1 MAGQKRR
8 GLLRSQARMTHVYE
22 EVGEETLMLC
32 LPTFTVPPNP
42 PCYPCHGQQSSC
54 CLGVTGCHPS
64 TEICSCTF
72 GREGCLFIPHHRHS
86 GSSLVQDT
94 GDTQSAPTVTQ
105 IPTDLHPVAVSLPT
119 SLSLHTGSRL
129 KGREAIPGDRRP
141 ASLLT
146 GKLGIRLFTLYS
158 ATVLLLGRP
167 NSGNANIQHKVPL
180 FIHHLKNPFC
190 SPIRKVLSLVHR

>member
-105 IPTDLHPVAVSLPT
+105 IPTDLHPVCSLPAHQPKPPHRLTTKGQRSNPGGQEASFTTHWKARNQTVHTLLSNSSTSRSTELWECKHPAQGT
-119 SLSLHTGSRL
+119 SLHPSSQ
-129 KGREAIPGDRRP
+129 E
-141 ASLLT
+141 
-146 GKLGIRLFTLYS
+146 
-158 ATVLLLGRP
+158 
-167 NSGNANIQHKVPL
+167 
-180 FIHHLKNPFC
+180 PF
-190 SPIRKVLSLVHR
+190 L